1 MSQRPRNI
9 MMDPQKST
17 KPRPISHNIIHPR
30 SPRSRAVELPSDSA
44 HSGHFADGS
53 VLSSKNQR
61 DPFHPPKASR
71 LPSKSQVVPTVTQ
84 PLDRRPASKTGLP
97 SRRHENVRNVPSRQ
111 GSVDSSASVLPQRD
125 LSRRTVRS
133 TSSLSAELESRAK
146 SAKVSSEE
154 VRQLQGRL
162 LQLHLM
168 HSASG
173 DVHHQWRESA
183 KNRFRKHFETLVE
196 RHTEIAEIA
205 HQTQELK
212 NRSAL
217 ADWGRH
223 VQAPELARRVGV
235 LSECIQQIYEDS
247 NPEGKYSQTVASF
260 ESWFGR
266 AREVQASRSARLPN
280 SLAVPAYVEEIGAG
294 WQNDVDAL
302 QRRLSTLT
310 GDLRTLGSAS
320 AKASLGQLL
329 ILLQDLV
336 MDMLAEVDCIRNIEC
351 EIVAQEEAWMEDQ
364 IRCLSLKVH
373 HEMGGPRK
381 TPSKRSGHG

>member
-1 MSQRPRNI
+1 MG
-9 MMDPQKST
+9 PQQST
-17 KPRPISHNIIHPR
+17 KLRPTSHNIVHPR
-30 SPRSRAVELPSDSA
+30 SPVSRAGELRSNSA
-44 HSGHFADGS
+44 YSGQFADGS
-53 VLSSKNQR
+53 VSSSKTPR
-61 DPFHPPKASR
+61 DPSHPPKASR
-71 LPSKSQVVPTVTQ
+71 LPSKSQVVPTVIQ
-84 PLDRRPASKTGLP
+84 PLDRRTTSKIGLP

-111 GSVDSSASVLPQRD
+111 GSVDGKHSSASVLPQHD
-125 LSRRTVRS
+125 LSRRTLRS

-146 SAKVSSEE
+146 SAEVSSEE

-173 DVHHQWRESA
+173 EVHHQWRESA
-183 KNRFRKHFETLVE
+183 KNRFRKHFEELVE

-223 VQAPELARRVGV
+223 IQAPELARRVGV

-247 NPEGKYSQTVASF
+247 DPEGKYSQTVASF
-260 ESWFGR
+260 ESWLGR
-266 AREVQASRSARLPN
+266 AREVQESRSARLPN
-280 SLAVPAYVEEIGAG
+280 SLAVPGYVEEIGAG

-310 GDLRTLGSAS
+310 GDLRTLGPAS
-320 AKASLGQLL
+320 AKSSLGQLL

-336 MDMLAEVDCIRNIEC
+336 MDMLAEVDCIRHIEC

-373 HEMGGPRK
+373 HEMGGHRK
-381 TPSKRSGHG
+381 TPTKRSGHG